1 MNVPR
6 ETLCPRCG
14 LDPNSLGGYV
24 DYVHYKN
31 NQRYA
36 CLPYL
41 LSSSAARVV
50 HELAYMLTKRL
61 MQTIDEM

>member
-6 ETLCPRCG
+6 ETLCPICG
-14 LDPNSLGGYV
+14 LDLNSLGEYA

-36 CLPYL
+36 CLSYL
-41 LSSSAARVV
+41 PSSSAARAV

-61 MQTIDEM
+61 MQTIDEL